1 MEGERSALEKR
12 FISAGI
18 LKNMRKNAAATLMA
32 SWMQTG
38 SFDVKI
44 KKTELSGDESEVRVT
59 CIVCSGDLC
68 EKQELRLFPPPRDLC
83 LTARLLIQLLAQPLA
98 IASASCFMLLAASCI
113 FPSVFTDAVLSLVGG
128 RSNGWLVLT
137 AANAAHVFESAVA
150 FAVMIRL
157 GAGARAAVGW
167 SLLTA
172 LIGFPVLRH
181 VLVLRKTAEREVH
194 HALKASTANGKPK

>member
-1 MEGERSALEKR
+1 
-12 FISAGI
+12 
-18 LKNMRKNAAATLMA
+18 MRKNAAATLMA

-128 RSNGWLVLT
+128 RSNGWLVLA

-157 GAGARAAVGW
+157 AAGARAAVGW
-167 SLLTA
+167 SLLTFF
-172 LIGFPVLRH
+172 LGFPACGFVSAYDATMRH
-181 VLVLRKTAEREVH
+181 KELNSPYTKRFAPPS
-194 HALKASTANGKPK
+194 ASRVASFSRNFPNIKLLCV